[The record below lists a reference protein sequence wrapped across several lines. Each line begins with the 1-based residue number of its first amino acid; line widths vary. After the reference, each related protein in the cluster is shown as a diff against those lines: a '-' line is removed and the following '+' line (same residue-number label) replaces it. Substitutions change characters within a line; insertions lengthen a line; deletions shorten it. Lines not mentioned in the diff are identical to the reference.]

1 MLVIKESS
9 FNLSRVSVDLI
20 CMYILHLEPGSGLTL
35 PYAAFENLHF
45 DLYTT
50 PLSRCTH
57 MAHIYRDIIFLR
69 VYTCIFELIVLHAH
83 EWMHALIRTRYPFC
97 RCISIQQQLRQ
108 QYCRCASPLSH
119 IRHVNLFLVSCL
131 ICAAK
136 QFFFFFS
143 PICKW
148 FGLLIKKVKGLDL
161 DTFKVSLWGM

>member
-1 MLVIKESS
+1 
-9 FNLSRVSVDLI
+9 
-20 CMYILHLEPGSGLTL
+20 MYILHLELGSALAA

-57 MAHIYRDIIFLR
+57 MTHVYRDIIFLR

-83 EWMHALIRTRYPFC
+83 EWMHTLIRIRYPFC
-97 RCISIQQQLRQ
+97 RCMSIQQQQRQ

-119 IRHVNLFLVSCL
+119 IRNVNLFLVSCL

-136 QFFFFFS
+136 HFFFFF
-143 PICKW
+143 
-148 FGLLIKKVKGLDL
+148 LLIAYVNGLDYL
-161 DTFKVSLWGM
+161 TKK